1 MLSLLSHQQVLE
13 PLRRRLLRLHL
24 VDQDLRNIAHAK
36 MMRARQAN
44 RSRLVS
50 LHRISPASSEPLLP
64 KAQELLRA
72 ILRSSR
78 LHWEHLRQSQH
89 ERDAR
94 DLRDLP
100 SSTVRDGRAYSRD
113 LHRFAIA
120 HRSKSALLVQASQS
134 SALANLVEHLT
145 KQLWRKLSSLQQQ
158 ERCAATTWRENVSS
172 FALFS

>member
-120 HRSKSALLVQASQS
+120 HRSKSALLVQVSQS
-134 SALANLVEHLT
+134 WAQANLVEHLT